1 MSAFLYCLYF
11 LDHQHFHT
19 VTRSNRHEKK
29 ENTIPESDDDAS
41 FVNNSDYS
49 VLDKSHTQQ
58 TLDGPFDVHK
68 SESEHSI
75 GETNE
80 SKMISH
86 NTLETSTNTPSSI
99 PKRHE

>member
-1 MSAFLYCLYF
+1 MFILS
-11 LDHQHFHT
+11 
-19 VTRSNRHEKK
+19 RSSTFSQQQDQIVMKRKR
-29 ENTIPESDDDAS
+29 NTIPESDDDAS

-80 SKMISH
+80 SK
-86 NTLETSTNTPSSI
+86 
-99 PKRHE
+99 